1 MWLTLKIHGNSDKKC
16 NAMHKGKKE
25 KEKALS
31 KYKTKLCLEC
41 NDRNDVSYQTLYF
54 VSVDIEVENIFIRID
69 FGDHEF
75 NCEFVEKQ

>member
-1 MWLTLKIHGNSDKKC
+1 MWLTLKIHGNSDK
-16 NAMHKGKKE
+16 NAMQCIKVRRKR
-25 KEKALS
+25 EKALS

>member
-1 MWLTLKIHGNSDKKC
+1 MQCIKVRRKR
-16 NAMHKGKKE
+16 
-25 KEKALS
+25 EKALS

-75 NCEFVEKQ
+75 NCEFVEKRIIT